1 MALTDRAR
9 MSTSCHWIPAF
20 PVGVR
25 PTGSL
30 TTLSRQAAGW
40 MYAGVL
46 LETPADV
53 DVDEG
58 QNVFNRHR
66 RDTRPDRHQGD
77 LKDFSF

>member
-1 MALTDRAR
+1 VALTNRAR
-9 MSTSCHWIPAF
+9 MSTSCNWIPAF

-46 LETPADV
+46 LETPTSV
-53 DVDEG
+53 DVEG
-58 QNVFNRHR
+58 QRVYERLR
-66 RDTRPDRHQGD
+66 RDTRPDRYHGD